1 VKITVQKETAPQAV
15 EQAPAVHPLKRTY
28 RFVSKKDVDYH
39 NLTAFE
45 AISMTAVFLLAIT
58 TGVVYSLPLS

>member
-1 VKITVQKETAPQAV
+1 MKITVTKEAPQIAEEV
-15 EQAPAVHPLKRTY
+15 PAVHPLKRTY
-28 RFVSKKDVDYH
+28 RIVSKKDVDYH

-58 TGVVYSLPLS
+58 TGVVYSLPLT

>member
-1 VKITVQKETAPQAV
+1 MKVTVQKETAAETAQQEV
-15 EQAPAVHPLKRTY
+15 QVHPLKRTY
-28 RFVSKKDVDYH
+28 RIVSKKDVDYN

-58 TGVVYSLPLS
+58 TGVLYSLPLS